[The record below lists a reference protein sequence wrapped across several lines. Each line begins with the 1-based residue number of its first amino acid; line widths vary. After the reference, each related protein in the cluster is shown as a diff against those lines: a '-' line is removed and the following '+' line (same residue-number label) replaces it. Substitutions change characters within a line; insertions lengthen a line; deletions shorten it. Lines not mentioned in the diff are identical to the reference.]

1 MATCIR
7 PGITALK
14 LTITIRVSGLDVS
27 LINALF
33 IHFLVLPADI
43 YFPLEPLRLIAKN
56 RRPVST
62 VVASDDRRLD
72 TSVVL

>member
-7 PGITALK
+7 PITALK

-43 YFPLEPLRLIAKN
+43 YFLLEPLPLIAKN
-56 RRPVST
+56 RQPDST